1 MPRTKKEKEVLE
13 GAGLQEWD
21 DIPDEDDETKTSSVP
36 KLNLDINKLVSDVR
50 GRYKK
55 DKNGLSQDLVTG
67 SNIKLP
73 TEDNAYVL
81 SSDVEFWKPL
91 VGVKGIPY
99 GRMVQVSGKPD
110 SGKSTTAMLFMKA
123 AQESGAL
130 VILWDSEKKFDVARY
145 RDMMGGD
152 PEQLLVSRSKNIVEG
167 AKQVA
172 WYVRAVKEQNPDQKI
187 LIVWDSVGST
197 LNSKQDDDDEDEFS
211 QQPGVD
217 AKEITFAVKK
227 FNKLMER
234 FRDQK
239 TGDETIAVF
248 CVNQVYA
255 NIGSVGSKEKGG
267 AGLEYLSSV
276 ILQLTRRSDLTRQKN
291 GQKIKYGI
299 LTRAKVKKN
308 HLFSGEDCLA
318 ELNLVVTADGI
329 KLEDNVRASFVKS
342 GIIVEKES

>member
-1 MPRTKKEKEVLE
+1 MAVRKKSAKKAGIEVE
-13 GAGLQEWD
+13 
-21 DIPDEDDETKTSSVP
+21 ETNEETTEETVTSNVP
-36 KLNLDINKLVSDVR
+36 KLDLDISKLVTDVR
-50 GRYKK
+50 GRYGK
-55 DKNGLSQDLVTG
+55 DKGGLSQDLVTG
-67 SNIKLP
+67 GAISLP
-73 TEDNAYVL
+73 TEDGAFVL
-81 SSDVEFWKPL
+81 SNEVEFWKPL

-130 VILWDSEKKFDVARY
+130 VILWDSEKKFDVQRY

-152 PEQLLVSRSKNIVEG
+152 PDQLLVSRSKNIVEG

-172 WYVRAVKEQNPDQKI
+172 WFVRAVKEQNPDQKI

-234 FRDQK
+234 FRNQE

-276 ILQLTRRSDLTRQKN
+276 ILQLTRKSDLTRQKN

-299 LTRAKVKKN
+299 LTRARVKKN